1 MQSKI
6 DAKPGLIQKIKNL
19 LIGGARNPLDQSV
32 MHNISLVAFFAWV
45 GLGADGLSSSCYGP
59 QEAFLTLGKHYFL
72 GLIVGIASVFTIF
85 IICESYSQIVE
96 LFPTGGGGYIVASK
110 LLSPNIGM
118 ISGCALLIDYI
129 LTITLSIASGADA
142 LFSFLPITLFSYR
155 IWFAVAALLILIMLN
170 LRGVKE
176 SVTILTPI
184 FLVFVITHAFIILY
198 ALATHIFGFSG
209 VIQST
214 AVDIRSSASELG
226 LFGMILLVM
235 RAYSMGAG
243 TYTGIEA
250 VSNGL
255 PILREPK
262 VKTAK
267 ATMKYMMISLS
278 AVVLGLMFA
287 YTLYKVQPE
296 IGKTY
301 NAILFDKV
309 AGGWGIWGYVLILI
323 TLISEAAILFVASQA
338 GFIDGPRVL
347 ANMAADRWLPK
358 RFSLLSDR
366 LVTINGILIM
376 GVSSIILMVATNGSV
391 GYLVVLYS
399 INVFITFC
407 LSQLGMVRH
416 WWEAR
421 HALRDWVPKISVN
434 GIGLILT
441 SFILISV
448 IVIKF
453 REGGWITLFIT
464 GTLVLF
470 MTIIKMNYEHTDK
483 QLKRLDRIVTEVDSS
498 HPVHGIVE
506 SKGAGKFD
514 PKDKTAVILVKDY
527 TGVGLKTIFGIFKS
541 FGPVFKNF
549 VFLQFGLIDAGAFRG
564 QEELEAVKDKVRHEL
579 NKYVELMKQ
588 HGYNAEG
595 VAVFGIDT
603 VEEVSKSALNILDKY
618 PNATFFGGQ
627 IVFPKKTLMSR
638 LLHNYTLF
646 SVQEKFY
653 KESIPF
659 FVMPI
664 ELPAK

>member
-1 MQSKI
+1 MTHTEEKPNII
-6 DAKPGLIQKIKNL
+6 DKLKKL
-19 LIGGARNPLDQSV
+19 FIGGARNPLDQSV

-59 QEAFLTLGKHYFL
+59 QEAFITLGQHYFL
-72 GLIVGIASVFTIF
+72 GLLVGLASVFTIF
-85 IICESYSQIVE
+85 VISESYSQIIE

-118 ISGCALLIDYI
+118 VSGCALLVDYV
-129 LTITLSIASGADA
+129 LTITISIASGADA
-142 LFSFLPITLFSYR
+142 VFSFLPVGFLSFK
-155 IWFAVAALLILIMLN
+155 IWFSIILLLILILLN

-184 FLVFVITHAFIILY
+184 FLAFVVTHAFMILY
-198 ALATHIFGFSG
+198 ALGTHIFGFSE
-209 VIQST
+209 VVRST
-214 AVDIRSSASELG
+214 VVDIRASTAELG
-226 LFGMILLVM
+226 LIGMFLIVM

-267 ATMKYMMISLS
+267 QTMKYMMISLAS
-278 AVVLGLMFA
+278 VVLGLMIA
-287 YTLYKVQPE
+287 YVLFKVQPVA
-296 IGKTY
+296 GKTY
-301 NAILFDKV
+301 NAILFDKI
-309 AGGWGIWGYVLILI
+309 AGGWGMWGYIFILI

-376 GVSSIILMVATNGSV
+376 GISSMILMAATNGSV

-421 HALRDWVPKISVN
+421 HVIRNWIPKITVN
-434 GIGLILT
+434 GVGLVLT
-441 SFILISV
+441 SFILVSV
-448 IVIKF
+448 TIIKF
-453 REGGWITLFIT
+453 HEGGWITILIT
-464 GTLVLF
+464 GSLVAFAFL
-470 MTIIKMNYEHTDK
+470 IKNSYKGTDE
-483 QLKRLDRIVTEVDSS
+483 QLKRLDRLVVEVDSS
-498 HPVHGIVE
+498 HPVHGIPE
-506 SKGAGKFD
+506 NREAKFD
-514 PKDKTAVILVKDY
+514 PNDKTAVILVKDY

-549 VFLQFGLIDAGAFRG
+549 VFLQFGLIDAGAFRSH
-564 QEELEAVKDKVRHEL
+564 EELEAVKDKVGKQL
-579 NKYVELMKQ
+579 NRYVELMKQ
-588 HGYNAEG
+588 HGYNAE
-595 VAVFGIDT
+595 AVPIYGIDT
-603 VEEVSKSALNILDKY
+603 VEEVSKAALTILDKY

-627 IVFPKKTLMSR
+627 IVFPKRTFMSR

-646 SVQEKFY
+646 SVHEKLY
-653 KESIPF
+653 KEGVPF

>member
-1 MQSKI
+1 MPHTE
-6 DAKPGLIQKIKNL
+6 AKPNVIDKLKKL
-19 LIGGARNPLDQSV
+19 FIGGARNPMDQSV
-32 MHNISLVAFFAWV
+32 MHNISLIAFFAWV

-59 QEAFLTLGKHYFL
+59 QEAFITLGKHYFL
-72 GLIVGIASVFTIF
+72 GLLVGLASVFTIF
-85 IICESYSQIVE
+85 VISESYSQIIE

-118 ISGCALLIDYI
+118 VSGCALLVDYI

-142 LFSFLPITLFSYR
+142 LFSFLPVSLLSYK
-155 IWFAVAALLILIMLN
+155 IWFAAAILLILIILN

-176 SVTILTPI
+176 SVTVLTPI
-184 FLVFVITHAFIILY
+184 FLAFVFTHAFIILY
-198 ALATHIFGFSG
+198 ALSTNVLGFST
-209 VIQST
+209 VIRST

-226 LFGMILLVM
+226 LIGMFFLVM

-262 VKTAK
+262 VKTAQR
-267 ATMKYMMISLS
+267 TMKYMVISLS
-278 AVVLGLMFA
+278 SVVLGLMFA
-287 YTLYKVQPE
+287 YALYRVQPE
-296 IGKTY
+296 LGKTY
-301 NAILFDKV
+301 NAILFNKV
-309 AGGWGIWGYVLILI
+309 AGGWGMWGYALILI
-323 TLISEAAILFVASQA
+323 TLLSEAAILFVASQT

-347 ANMAADRWLPK
+347 ANMAADRWFPK
-358 RFSLLSDR
+358 RFSILSDR

-376 GVSSIILMVATNGSV
+376 GIGSMILMISTNGSV

-407 LSQLGMVRH
+407 LSQLGMVKH

-421 HALRDWVPKISVN
+421 HVIRDWIPKISVN
-434 GIGLILT
+434 GIGLVLT
-441 SFILISV
+441 SFILVSV
-448 IVIKF
+448 TVIKF
-453 REGGWITLFIT
+453 HEGGWITMVIT
-464 GTLVLF
+464 GSLVAFAFL
-470 MTIIKMNYEHTDK
+470 IKNSYKDTDE
-483 QLKRLDRIVTEVDSS
+483 QLKRLNRIVEEVDSS
-498 HPVHGIVE
+498 HPVHGIPE
-506 SKGAGKFD
+506 NRAAKFD
-514 PKDKTAVILVKDY
+514 PNDKTAVILVKDY

-549 VFLQFGLIDAGAFRG
+549 VFLQFGLIDAGAFRSH
-564 QEELEAVKDKVRHEL
+564 EELEAVKDKVGKQL
-579 NKYVELMKQ
+579 NRYVELMKQ
-588 HGYNAEG
+588 HGYNAE
-595 VAVFGIDT
+595 AVPIYGIDT
-603 VEEVSKSALNILDKY
+603 VEEVSKAAIAILDKY

-627 IVFPKKTLMSR
+627 IVFPRKTLMSR

-646 SVQEKFY
+646 SVHEKLY
-653 KESIPF
+653 KEGVPF